1 MQPVH
6 TLSRVGVPFTKART
20 RWMFGFQ
27 RRLVR
32 TCECDTDMP
41 QDGRFPQ
48 TSHTD
53 AMAGSFSD
61 VSVGPDMAGLDL
73 DHETLPADFPGSQ
86 CPIPVN
92 SGRIVGHRSGCDV
105 APRFAADPAIPSVTS
120 STPPTTTIG
129 QVNPPVLAPDGAAE
143 RFDADRLRRTVVAFR
158 DAVREHAPRINRL
171 NVYPVPD
178 GDTGTNMARTLDAV
192 VAELDQAGPDIEPTC
207 QAISHG
213 SLMGARGNSGV
224 ILSQILRGLAGRLSS
239 TASSTASEVAEAL
252 SEASAAAYKAV
263 LKPIEGT
270 ILTVVR
276 EASEAAKSSAASGAG
291 LGATLR
297 AARDA
302 GRRALDATPD
312 MLPVLKDAG
321 VVDAGGAGFLLLLDA
336 ALNVVDGEPIP
347 TPADSIGGDVLDEPL
362 PTSANSLTP
371 PDQHGELSVA
381 DLRYEVMYFLHLDDD
396 KIEAFK
402 SDWGEIGD
410 SIVVVGGDGL
420 WNCHVHTNDIGA
432 AIEAAIDLGGR
443 PKQIRVTDL
452 FEEVAERH
460 AAHDAARSAAGLP
473 AVTTAVVAVC
483 SGSGLEEL
491 FGQLGVQGIVT
502 GGQTLNPSTAELLAA
517 VEAVNAQHV
526 IVLPNNK
533 NIIPVAEQLDALTSK
548 HVRVVPTRSMPEALA
563 ALVVYDPEAD
573 GDENSSSME
582 SSIEAMVT
590 GEVTQAVRDSASD
603 VGPVTAGDWIG
614 LVRGDGIVAV
624 SGSLDGAVVALL
636 AQLVDDSREIVTVI
650 EGVDAT
656 GSATAAI
663 EAWLASERPGVQVER
678 HRGGQPLYPYL
689 FGVE

>member
-1 MQPVH
+1 
-6 TLSRVGVPFTKART
+6 
-20 RWMFGFQ
+20 
-27 RRLVR
+27 
-32 TCECDTDMP
+32 
-41 QDGRFPQ
+41 
-48 TSHTD
+48 
-53 AMAGSFSD
+53 
-61 VSVGPDMAGLDL
+61 
-73 DHETLPADFPGSQ
+73 
-86 CPIPVN
+86 
-92 SGRIVGHRSGCDV
+92 
-105 APRFAADPAIPSVTS
+105 
-120 STPPTTTIG
+120 
-129 QVNPPVLAPDGAAE
+129 VNPPVLAPDGAGE

-239 TASSTASEVAEAL
+239 TASSTATEVAEAL
-252 SEASAAAYKAV
+252 SEASTAAYKAV

-276 EASEAAKSSAASGAG
+276 EASEAAKASAATGAT

-347 TPADSIGGDVLDEPL
+347 TPADSIGGDALDEPL
-362 PTSANSLTP
+362 PASVTSLSA
-371 PDQHGELSVA
+371 PDQHGESSVA

-517 VEAVNAQHV
+517 VEAVNAQQV

-533 NIIPVAEQLDALTSK
+533 NIIPVAEQLDALTAK
-548 HVRVVPTRSMPEALA
+548 QVRVVPTRSMPEALA

-573 GDENSSSME
+573 VDENSSSME

-590 GEVTQAVRDSASD
+590 GEVTQAVRDSSSD
-603 VGPVTAGDWIG
+603 VGPVTTGDWIG

-624 SGSLDGAVVALL
+624 SGTLDGAVVALL
-636 AQLVDDSREIVTVI
+636 AQLVDESREIVSVI
-650 EGVDAT
+650 EGTDAT
-656 GSATAAI
+656 ASATAAI
-663 EAWLASERPGVQVER
+663 EAWLSTERPGVQVER